1 MWQDLFIGGKDW
13 EAYWLP
19 QKSCHTFPHFF
30 HHTIRHRAAPGLT
43 SHDFLPILKRR
54 RRHHEKIFSRLL
66 RFFICLGCKNSALRR
81 KPFDLSGRSL
91 PDG

>member
-30 HHTIRHRAAPGLT
+30 HHTIRHRAALSIRVPFSVGLV
-43 SHDFLPILKRR
+43 
-54 RRHHEKIFSRLL
+54 E
-66 RFFICLGCKNSALRR
+66 
-81 KPFDLSGRSL
+81 
-91 PDG
+91 

>member
-30 HHTIRHRAAPGLT
+30 HHTIRHRAKKDLT
-43 SHDFLPILKRR
+43 NTLNMTIFFLNMIDNISLV
-54 RRHHEKIFSRLL
+54 
-66 RFFICLGCKNSALRR
+66 
-81 KPFDLSGRSL
+81 GRSKK
-91 PDG
+91 GKFMGRT